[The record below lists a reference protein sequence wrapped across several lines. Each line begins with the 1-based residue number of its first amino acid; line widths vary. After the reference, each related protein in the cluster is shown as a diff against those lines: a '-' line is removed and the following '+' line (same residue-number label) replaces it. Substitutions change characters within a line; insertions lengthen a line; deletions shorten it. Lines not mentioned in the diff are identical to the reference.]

1 MLSSTVTSDPV
12 DRWWMEWV
20 TAATLMPP
28 SNGFEPTT
36 SVRSRTRKE
45 GPVAV
50 AFSRLSAFDFRL
62 PNATENL
69 GM

>member
-1 MLSSTVTSDPV
+1 
-12 DRWWMEWV
+12 MEWV

-36 SVRSRTRKE
+36 SVRSRTLND
-45 GPVAV
+45 GPVTA
-50 AFSRLSAFDFRL
+50 AFSKLSAFDFRL

-69 GM
+69 AM